1 MALFKELT
9 DVAEGSK
16 IVVNMDVVRYMQRIK
31 DMTSIYFGND
41 DAVKVEETP
50 NEILMLR
57 AL

>member
-9 DVAEGSK
+9 DVEDGNK
-16 IVVNMDVVRYMQRIK
+16 ITVNMDVVCYMQRIR
-31 DMTSIYFGND
+31 DMTTVYFGNT
-41 DAVKVEETP
+41 DAVRVKETP

>member
-9 DVAEGSK
+9 DVADGSK
-16 IVVNMDVVRYMQRIK
+16 ITVNMDVVRYIQRIGDVTK
-31 DMTSIYFGND
+31 IYFGDD
-41 DAVKVEETP
+41 DAVKIKETP

>member
-31 DMTSIYFGND
+31 DTTSIYFGND
-41 DAVKVEETP
+41 DAVKVKETP

>member
-9 DVAEGSK
+9 DVADGSK
-16 IVVNMDVVRYMQRIK
+16 ITVNMDVVCYIQRIGDVTK
-31 DMTSIYFGND
+31 IYFGDD
-41 DAVKVEETP
+41 DAVKIKETP

>member
-9 DVAEGSK
+9 DVEDGSK
-16 IVVNMDVVRYMQRIK
+16 ITVNMDVVCYMQRK
-31 DMTSIYFGND
+31 RDMTTVYFGD
-41 DAVKVEETP
+41 SDAVRVKETP